1 MLEEWKLSRKGGWFI
16 PFHIQSQC
24 YHSGAEEKESCR
36 VVLGNLCECFLRERE
51 RMKEDL

>member
-1 MLEEWKLSRKGGWFI
+1 MIEQLKPNRKGGWFI

-36 VVLGNLCECFLRERE
+36 DVSWEPVRALSE
-51 RMKEDL
+51 RMKVDL

>member
-1 MLEEWKLSRKGGWFI
+1 MTVEWKLSRKGGWFI

-36 VVLGNLCECFLRERE
+36 DVS
-51 RMKEDL
+51 